1 MKPLRNKGYFLEA
14 STVSGI
20 LDKMKKA
27 DLIER
32 TIDRNNR
39 RNILVEA
46 TQKSLVI
53 RDQVEAATIELNKT
67 ALQNLSNDD
76 KVVLKKALS
85 TIINNFQWCTFIN
98 KFHIKSIN
106 VVIEESLMSFKR
118 AGCDG
123 ILTYFCFRYGSATE
137 RWRISKHMG
146 KMKTDHAWSVFL

>member
-1 MKPLRNKGYFLEA
+1 
-14 STVSGI
+14 
-20 LDKMKKA
+20 MKKA
-27 DLIER
+27 DLIEC

-85 TIINNFQWCTFIN
+85 TIINNFQ
-98 KFHIKSIN
+98 
-106 VVIEESLMSFKR
+106 
-118 AGCDG
+118 
-123 ILTYFCFRYGSATE
+123 
-137 RWRISKHMG
+137 
-146 KMKTDHAWSVFL
+146 

>member
-1 MKPLRNKGYFLEA
+1 MELSECINFLLSVSQNKVFKYFSKLLEESDLTPAQYGVLNCLWREGQLSPKQIGELVYLEA

-20 LDKMKKA
+20 LDKMQKA

-32 TIDRNNR
+32 TIDPNNR

-46 TQKSLVI
+46 TQKSLDI

-85 TIINNFQWCTFIN
+85 TIINNFQWCTFIKN
-98 KFHIKSIN
+98 WE
-106 VVIEESLMSFKR
+106 IEESQN
-118 AGCDG
+118 
-123 ILTYFCFRYGSATE
+123 I
-137 RWRISKHMG
+137 
-146 KMKTDHAWSVFL
+146 

>member
-1 MKPLRNKGYFLEA
+1 MELSECINFLLSVSQNKVFKYFSKLLEESDLTPAQYGVLNCLWREGQLSPKQIGELVYLEA

-20 LDKMKKA
+20 LDKMQKA

-32 TIDRNNR
+32 TIDPNNR

-46 TQKSLVI
+46 TQKSLDI

-85 TIINNFQWCTFIN
+85 TIINNFQ
-98 KFHIKSIN
+98 
-106 VVIEESLMSFKR
+106 
-118 AGCDG
+118 
-123 ILTYFCFRYGSATE
+123 
-137 RWRISKHMG
+137 
-146 KMKTDHAWSVFL
+146 

>member
-1 MKPLRNKGYFLEA
+1 MELSECINFLLSVSQNKVFKYFSKLLEENDLTPAQYGVLNCLWREGQLSPKQIGELVYLEA

-20 LDKMKKA
+20 LDKMQKA

-32 TIDRNNR
+32 TIDPNNR

-85 TIINNFQWCTFIN
+85 TIINNFQ
-98 KFHIKSIN
+98 
-106 VVIEESLMSFKR
+106 
-118 AGCDG
+118 
-123 ILTYFCFRYGSATE
+123 
-137 RWRISKHMG
+137 
-146 KMKTDHAWSVFL
+146 